1 MTKISAEMKKLGQQA
16 KEAAAV
22 LARLSVMEKNVG
34 LIAMADSLEAHQ
46 QDILAANEQDIVLA
60 RESGLAEPLV
70 ERLTINA
77 ERVKGMADNIRKI
90 ASLDDPLAVTAN
102 EWVIENGL
110 RIGRRR
116 VPLGVVAIIYESRPN
131 VTADASALTL
141 KSGNAII
148 LRGGKEALNSNL
160 AIEKAL
166 KLGLENTKVPLHA
179 VQVIPSS
186 DRLYSNELMTM
197 NDYVDCLIPRGGRN
211 LIQTVVKNATV
222 PVIETGEGN
231 DHLYIEQSADV
242 EMAKKILL
250 NAKVQRPSVCNAVET
265 VLIDRTF
272 AEAHL
277 QELMQALL
285 EKEVELRGDAYTV
298 DQIPAIKSVTEEDWD
313 TEFLSLVLAVK
324 VVSGYDEAITHIR
337 TYSTKHSEAIV
348 TSNYQAAQ
356 NFLNDIDAAA
366 VYVNASTRFTDGEV
380 FGFGGEMGISTQK
393 LHARGPLGLEALTSY
408 KYVIQGEGQI
418 RE

>member
-1 MTKISAEMKKLGQQA
+1 MTSISNEMKKIGQQA
-16 KEAAAV
+16 KEAAAI
-22 LARLSVMEKNVG
+22 LGRLSVTEKNAA
-34 LIAMADSLEAHQ
+34 LLEMATSLEENMGA
-46 QDILAANEQDIVLA
+46 ILMANEKDIAQA
-60 RESGLAEPLV
+60 RENGLAEPLV
-70 ERLTINA
+70 ERLTID
-77 ERVKGMADNIRKI
+77 ESRVKGMADNIRKI
-90 ASLDDPLAVTAN
+90 ARLDDPLAITDN

-160 AIEKAL
+160 AIEKSI
-166 KLGLENTKVPLHA
+166 KMGLEKTKVPLHA
-179 VQVIPSS
+179 VQVIPKS
-186 DRLYSNELMTM
+186 DRIYSNELMTM

-231 DHLYIEQSADV
+231 DHLYIEKSADV
-242 EMAKKILL
+242 EMAKKIML
-250 NAKVQRPSVCNAVET
+250 NSKTQRPSVCNAIET
-265 VLIDRTF
+265 VLVDKEF
-272 AEAHL
+272 AEIHL
-277 QELMQALL
+277 KELMQALI
-285 EKEVELRGDAYTV
+285 EKEVEIRGDDYTTGV
-298 DQIPAIKSVTEEDWD
+298 LPNIKTVTEEDWD

-324 VVSGYDEAITHIR
+324 VVSGYEEAITHIR
-337 TYSTKHSEAIV
+337 KYSTKHSEAIV
-348 TSNYQAAQ
+348 TSNYQVAQ
-356 NFLNDIDAAA
+356 TFLNDIDAAA

-393 LHARGPLGLEALTSY
+393 LHARGPIGLEALTSY
-408 KYVIQGEGQI
+408 KYVIQGDGQI
-418 RE
+418 RG